1 MKKNEL
7 RRSISR
13 KGVAQKAVFL
23 IFFGLV
29 LCAFAVPSYAAY
41 FSFNAGCDNN
51 LDGFGGGVVRN
62 QSGVV
67 LPVGSVLQYIY
78 AGPDATIQPPN
89 AVSGAVTGD
98 DVLLGT
104 TTVGD
109 DNSWF
114 GFSGTAGCF
123 YNGYGATYTTA
134 GPKIYVRAWN
144 SSAIG
149 SATYYGNSA
158 LFDPATD
165 ANNPPQPNDTG
176 LATFSTGTTF
186 VTPADITV
194 CTPARYQGDTNTVV
208 NVTGTNTHFTQGIT
222 TAQVSGAGV
231 TVGTVE
237 VTSTTA
243 VKVYITS
250 ITTAASGNRDIT
262 LITTSEAATGEAL
275 FVISAP
281 SLSAPVPASGYQ
293 GDTNLNIAVSGTG
306 THFINGTTT
315 ANFGANIT
323 VNSVTVTSVT
333 AATVNITIAA
343 GAATGARNFS
353 MATNLGAPGTET
365 VTRTNG
371 FTVNAPSLGA
381 PSPTSGYQ
389 GDTNKNITVSGTGT
403 HFVNGTTTANFGANI
418 TVNSV
423 TVTSATAATVNI
435 TISTGAAT
443 GARNFSMTT
452 GTETVTNTG
461 GFTVNAP
468 SLSAPNP
475 TSGYQGD
482 TSLNIA
488 VSGTGTHFINGTTT
502 ANFGANITVNSVT
515 VTSVTA
521 ATVNITIA
529 AGAASGARNFSMV
542 TNLGAPGTETVTST
556 GGFTV
561 NVPSFTSV
569 APTSGYQGDTITG
582 VAIVG
587 TGTHFSAGTTAVS
600 FGSNVTVSNISIIN
614 ATHLTCDILIAASA
628 ATGARNV
635 VVTTGGETV
644 TGTNVFTVNSPS
656 FTSVTPTNGDQGATL
671 TGVAIVGTGTHFG
684 GTTAVDFGSNITV
697 SNITITD
704 AMHLTCNIVISASAA
719 TGARNVA
726 VTTGSETVT
735 GTGVFT
741 VNATSPNSGGSHFYE
756 KAGGIMMA
764 YPNPFNPDD
773 KANPLKMLFNAA
785 TGEAVDI
792 YIFDTNGRVI
802 YQNRNS
808 DPLAADRTITWD
820 GETSYGEVVDNG
832 LYLIRIIK
840 DGKLVAKAKI
850 LVIKK

>member
-1 MKKNEL
+1 MIEKMLKN
-7 RRSISR
+7 
-13 KGVAQKAVFL
+13 KGGIIGLITCLLAVL
-23 IFFGLV
+23 L
-29 LCAFAVPSYAAY
+29 
-41 FSFNAGCDNN
+41 FSTPAWATTDINIYMLGTLGGANTTVRGS
-51 LDGFGGGVVRN
+51 DGTTP
-62 QSGVV
+62 
-67 LPVGSVLQYIY
+67 LPIGYVLQYIY
-78 AGPDATIQPPN
+78 VGANGQIDPPDA
-89 AVSGAVTGD
+89 SGNPTGD
-98 DVLLGT
+98 DVLIAGGPYL
-104 TTVGD
+104 VGD
-109 DNSWF
+109 NIGEAGTFSHTINSLT
-114 GFSGTAGCF
+114 SSA
-123 YNGYGATYTTA
+123 
-134 GPKIYVRAWN
+134 KIYIRAYN
-144 SSAIG
+144 ATSIG
-149 SATYYGNSA
+149 SATKYGTSEIFTLNA
-158 LFDPATD
+158 GVP
-165 ANNPPQPNDTG
+165 NPPDNWEVSNF
-176 LATFSTGTTF
+176 ATLVSFGAAPP
-186 VTPADITV
+186 TPDITV

-208 NVTGTNTHFTQGIT
+208 TVTGTNTHFTQGIT
-222 TAQVSGAGV
+222 TAQVSGTGV

-243 VKVYITS
+243 AKVYISS
-250 ITTAASGNRDIT
+250 ITTAAAAGTRGIT
-262 LITTSEAATGEAL
+262 LITTTESATGEAL
-275 FVISAP
+275 FTVSAP
-281 SLSAPVPASGYQ
+281 SLSAPNPTSGYQ
-293 GDTNLNIAVSGTG
+293 GDTSLNIAVSGTG

-323 VNSVTVTSVT
+323 VNSVTVTSAT
-333 AATVNITIAA
+333 AATVNITIAT

-353 MATNLGAPGTET
+353 MVTNLGAPGTET

-389 GDTNKNITVSGTGT
+389 GDTSKNITVSGTGT
-403 HFVNGTTTANFGANI
+403 HFVNGSTTANFGANI

-488 VSGTGTHFINGTTT
+488 ISGTGTHFINGTTT

-542 TNLGAPGTETVTST
+542 TNLGAPGTETVTNT

-600 FGSNVTVSNISIIN
+600 FGANITVSNISIIN

-644 TGTNVFTVNSPS
+644 TGTNVFTVNSPL

-704 AMHLTCNIVISASAA
+704 ATHLTCNIIISASAA

-741 VNATSPNSGGSHFYE
+741 VNATSPSSGGSHFYE

-832 LYLIRIIK
+832 LYLIRIVK